1 MVFTSSSSYGGARPG
16 LVVGDF
22 KGSRGPGWGVL
33 RPLTC
38 LTLEYPALISLPP
51 DGVWLPLQV
60 LVASTQ
66 ERRSSM
72 RLASTDPE
80 DPRATRPQTQTRSR
94 CPRLLPGSETRAHHE
109 TIACTRP

>member
-1 MVFTSSSSYGGARPG
+1 M
-16 LVVGDF
+16 
-22 KGSRGPGWGVL
+22 GSPA
-33 RPLTC
+33 PLTC
-38 LTLEYPALISLPP
+38 LTLEYPALMCFLLTVYGSSKCWWP
-51 DGVWLPLQV
+51 
-60 LVASTQ
+60 AH
-66 ERRSSM
+66 RRGESSM